1 MTVLITGASA
11 GIGEACARA
20 LAARG
25 CDLVLAAR
33 RLEKL
38 EALAAELSAAHG
50 ILVTTVFLDVSDRA
64 SAESLLER
72 AGNPTIDVLVN
83 NAGLARG
90 LAPLQDNEPDD
101 WDEMIDANVKGL
113 LWVSR
118 PILRQM
124 IARVS
129 SDTTKHAHVVNLGS
143 LAGVAA
149 YPNGAVY
156 CATKAAVKSISD
168 GLRQDVAAYPIRVT
182 LIQPGMV
189 ETEFSQVRF
198 RGDVERAKS
207 VYRGIQPLTGAD
219 IADLVVYAVMAPPHV
234 QITELTVTATH
245 QANAFTVFR
254 QAPSERLLR

>member
-1 MTVLITGASA
+1 MTALITGASS

-20 LAARG
+20 LAARQVN
-25 CDLVLAAR
+25 LVLAAR
-33 RLEKL
+33 RLDRL

-50 ILVTTVFLDVSDRA
+50 ILVTTAFVDVANRA

-72 AGNPTIDVLVN
+72 AGAPAIDVLIN

-90 LAPLQDNEPDD
+90 LEPLQDNDPAD

-113 LWVSR
+113 LWVTR
-118 PILRQM
+118 PVVRQM
-124 IARVS
+124 IARGQP
-129 SDTTKHAHVVNLGS
+129 AHIVNLGS
-143 LAGVAA
+143 LAGIQA

-168 GLRQDVAAYPIRVT
+168 GLRQDVNKHPIRVT
-182 LIQPGMV
+182 LIQPGLV

-198 RGDVERAKS
+198 RGDAQRAQAPY
-207 VYRGIQPLTGAD
+207 VGIEPLTGAD
-219 IADLVVYAVMAPPHV
+219 IAELVVFAVFSPPHV

-245 QANAFTVFR
+245 QANAFTVYR
-254 QAPSERLLR
+254 RPVTG